1 MNKAFTDEFLSD
13 LLVVSRGGSGAGVA
27 FILQELTVPPMEL
40 PELLERVAI
49 AKQVQGGRPVGSV
62 SAVLGEYF
70 KALEARGADAHEP
83 VRNIKL
89 TAVMVEAP
97 IGEDILRAHGEDVA
111 ALDGG
116 APSGAGDI
124 VSAASVGDVGAR
136 AESVSAAWHDAALD
150 SGPETALPLR
160 GGASAAAAAPGAAA
174 TAHRYSPSHGAV
186 GGASSAAQE
195 AELLALRDKFNN
207 VAAEV
212 LALNAEKQ
220 GLAHAVIKREREFEV
235 RAVCVSFTPH
245 TLLSPPFHRPR
256 LAQDLR
262 QQYATLVQQR
272 DARPLGGDGL
282 RRRGRGSAGVD
293 EDEDDDTTKDH
304 SQVAGFLLWQLI
316 LTAVVAFL
324 LGRLT
329 AAGAPAPLL
338 PP

>member
-1 MNKAFTDEFLSD
+1 M
-13 LLVVSRGGSGAGVA
+13 
-27 FILQELTVPPMEL
+27 PPVEL
-40 PELLERVAI
+40 PELLERVAV

-97 IGEDILRAHGEDVA
+97 IGEEVLRAHGEDA
-111 ALDGG
+111 AAHDGG

-124 VSAASVGDVGAR
+124 VSVASVGDAGAR
-136 AESVSAAWHDAALD
+136 AESVSAAWHDTVLD
-150 SGPETALPLR
+150 SGPETTLPLR
-160 GGASAAAAAPGAAA
+160 GGASAAAAVTGAAV
-174 TAHRYSPSHGAV
+174 TAHRYSPSHGAG

-212 LALNAEKQ
+212 LALTAEKQ
-220 GLAHAVIKREREFEV
+220 GLTHAVIKREREFEV
-235 RAVCVSFTPH
+235 RPVCVSFTSN
-245 TLLSPPFHRPR
+245 LALSPPFYCCQR

-329 AAGAPAPLL
+329 AAAAPGPLL